1 MNGVGAIRRTLLL
14 ALWAGIASCRPAPDA
29 VEWLTGVQRSDGLWA
44 TDTYGPLARG
54 ESTTAALA
62 LALARQSS
70 GDVYPRAAAGRALR
84 ALIARGAP
92 SANTTS
98 EPVDYPIYTAACL
111 LHTLALLAPDEH
123 ADARAALSSW
133 LRSRQLTEALGW
145 QPEQP
150 EYGAFGLGD
159 RVVQQ
164 PGGADL
170 IGLAPVTFVLEAL
183 QAAAVP
189 PTDPMVQAARTFV
202 ERCQDHT
209 GDGGF
214 AYTPTADWRAGK
226 AGMTDAEPPRAR
238 SYGTTTAD
246 GLRALLAAG
255 LPADHARVR
264 AAVAWLV
271 QRAHDVRVPGLVE
284 AAPEL
289 EPSLRLY
296 WLQSWART
304 LPFVDA
310 ATAARWRPA
319 IAAALATFRQPDG
332 SYRNPASAM
341 KEDDPLV
348 ATALGLSAAAALAAR

>member
-1 MNGVGAIRRTLLL
+1 VNGVGAIRRALLP
-14 ALWAGIASCRPAPDA
+14 ALMAGIAGCRPAPDA

-54 ESTTAALA
+54 ESTTAVLA
-62 LALARQSS
+62 LALSRQSS
-70 GDVYPRAAAGRALR
+70 GDVYSRAAAGRALL

-92 SANTTS
+92 SPTTPP

-111 LHTLALLAPDEH
+111 LHTLAVLAPDEH
-123 ADARAALSSW
+123 TEVRTALSSW

-164 PGGADL
+164 PDGADL

-202 ERCQDHT
+202 ERCQDHA

-214 AYTPTADWRAGK
+214 AYAPTADWRAGK
-226 AGMTDAEPPRAR
+226 AGMTDTKPPRAR

-255 LPADHARVR
+255 LPPDHARVR
-264 AAVAWLV
+264 AALAWLV

-296 WLQSWART
+296 WLQTWART

-319 IAAALATFRQPDG
+319 IAAALATFQQPDG
-332 SYRNPASAM
+332 SYRNPANAM

-348 ATALGLSAAAALAAR
+348 ATALGLFAAAALAAR